1 MLREK
6 ELILL
11 ENLKKENARKTEE
24 IHQLRNNQLI
34 GQASGEESITITDGA
49 FAFANILEE
58 TEIEV
63 EGEKRKA
70 YIVKLSQGLS
80 KQTTREGYNQ
90 FNSEIEI
97 QNIKGIEVSYDKLT
111 GYIKLNGT
119 VKTDIAG
126 DKYDSTIFNVK
137 NSGKILVQANI
148 DYTLSIEKISGTYS
162 TNSPL
167 DASSLIQLWDNSS
180 GAWLYPY
187 QLSFYNLKTS
197 NSVNLTKSQTTD
209 ITYNQIQLTLRDGDV
224 FDNLIIGIQ
233 FNKGEL
239 KPFEKYGASPSTL
252 FPSEMENF
260 SVNPN
265 NVYNSENNAS
275 GWLDE
280 SGAIHSSISSQVTDF
295 IEIDENNFYFMK
307 FNNNSLSATTDRIYN
322 IYNASKNILKSFKYN
337 PTQDT
342 KIFIPRIKD
351 AKYLRAT
358 FDIKMTDIVIEEE
371 KRLISTNKNILP
383 IAYNKGQ
390 HIDSTTGIDIDFI
403 EKNKIKLNGT
413 TTSTLNLNIINGN
426 VFKWKKGK
434 TYCLQLKIIEG
445 SYSGQALY
453 LHTGFKNDFKDV
465 YNNLQAD
472 ISNKFKNT
480 INIDEDGYSNKCLV
494 YAKSGMIFNNLVI
507 EVQLEENTTATD
519 IVIPESEEHRL
530 RIGNL
535 ELNGINDA
543 RDSLVIELADEN
555 MSDKKIKKLYL
566 KNRFEKYIFNGTEII
581 NFGITREKFT
591 KMNISFLNSKT
602 YRVQDNYES
611 SVGLLLSNY
620 FKVLTNADAQWL
632 NDSVED
638 ITLNASGNIT
648 FSVSNDFAK
657 TAEEFKAKLLEFY
670 NNSRPLEIIY
680 RLNKPELIDIT
691 DNIELVKDVEYLINN
706 FKTFKEVT
714 HIEIDNGYID
724 LEYIKF
730 TELALKNIQQQIDN
744 ISALML
750 EGGTNNA

>member
-6 ELILL
+6 ELVLL
-11 ENLKKENARKTEE
+11 ENLKTDNERKTEE
-24 IHQLRNNQLI
+24 IRQLRNNQLV
-34 GQASGEESITITDGA
+34 GQASGEETATITDGA

-70 YIVKLSQGLS
+70 YIVKLPQGLS

-97 QNIKGIEVSYDKLT
+97 QNIKGVEISYDKLT

-119 VKTDIAG
+119 VKTDVAG
-126 DKYDSTIFNVK
+126 DKYNSTIFNVK

-239 KPFEKYGASPSTL
+239 KSFEKHGVSPSTL
-252 FPSEMENF
+252 FPSEIENF

-265 NVYNSENNAS
+265 NLYNPENNTS

-280 SGAIHSSISSQVTDF
+280 SGSIHSSVSSQVTDF
-295 IEIDENNFYFMK
+295 IEIDENKFYFIK
-307 FNNNSLSATTDRIYN
+307 FNKNSLHAKTERIYN
-322 IYNASKNILKSFKYN
+322 IYNASKTVLKSLKYN
-337 PTQDT
+337 PIKDT
-342 KIFIPRIKD
+342 KISIPRIKN

-358 FDIKMTDIVIEEE
+358 FDIEMTDIVIEEE

-403 EKNKIKLNGT
+403 SKNRIKLNGT
-413 TTSTLNLNIINGN
+413 TTSNLNLNIINGN

-453 LHTGFKNDFKDV
+453 LHTGFKNDYRDV

-472 ISNKFKNT
+472 ISNNFKNT

-494 YAKSGMIFNNLVI
+494 YAKAGIFFNNLVI
-507 EVQLEENTTATD
+507 EVQLEENTIATD
-519 IVIPESEEHRL
+519 IVIPESEEHSL

-535 ELNGINDA
+535 ELNGINNIK
-543 RDSLVIELADEN
+543 DSFIVELKDEN

-566 KNRFEKYIFNGTEII
+566 KKKYDKELFKNLVWQYETQTQRVYSTTLENII
-581 NFGITREKFT
+581 KRT
-591 KMNISFLNSKT
+591 
-602 YRVQDNYES
+602 
-611 SVGLLLSNY
+611 SN
-620 FKVLTNADAQWL
+620 NNQ
-632 NDSVED
+632 
-638 ITLNASGNIT
+638 IGNIT
-648 FSVSNDFAK
+648 SNICNRTSTNDLMTSNKNYLISVSN
-657 TAEEFKAKLLEFY
+657 LGY
-670 NNSRPLEIIY
+670 VSV
-680 RLNKPELIDIT
+680 LNKKFNSLRDYIDYFNENNNYFIYELNEPELIELT
-691 DNIELVKDVEYLINN
+691 DDYPELVKDVEYLINN

-714 HIEIDNGYID
+714 HVEVDNGYID
-724 LEYIKF
+724 LEYVKS
-730 TELALKNIQQQIDN
+730 TGLALKNIQQQIDN
-744 ISALML
+744 IQAVML
-750 EGGTNNA
+750 EGGTGNA